1 MSEWI
6 SVKDKLPPA
15 GMHRVV
21 MYDLK
26 STAMNPIFGW
36 WDSTDHGGTFF
47 AEYARAT
54 QIRIDPTH
62 YILIPG
68 KPNE

>member
-6 SVKDKLPPA
+6 NIKNKLPPE
-15 GMHRVV
+15 GVHRVI

-26 STAMNPIFGW
+26 STYMNPMIGW
-36 WDSTDHGGTFF
+36 WDSTDNGGSFC
-47 AEYARAT
+47 AEYARTT
-54 QIRIDPTH
+54 QIRVEPTH